1 MSNPHVEV
9 VEEFPEN
16 PNVQAVETVTP
27 PNTSERVD
35 RYNKLTP
42 AQAITAAGGIV
53 MLVLGLIAVARTGV
67 SDGMKLPTTS
77 VAGFTFSPILA
88 IITAVAGLILL
99 AAAFSSRNSS
109 VFFGVLLA
117 IAGVVGVAATSRF
130 RSIAVTTG
138 YCWMLVI
145 VGVVITLANLFL
157 PTVTTRK
164 VTYR

>member
-1 MSNPHVEV
+1 MTVQYPVVRGGKHLPHSIWREVAVLHKTPARSLHQSESGYRAGRLGALRPNNYPPLPQLEQDDMSNPHVEA

-27 PNTSERVD
+27 PNTSKRVE

-77 VAGFTFSPILA
+77 VALTWKL
-88 IITAVAGLILL
+88 
-99 AAAFSSRNSS
+99 
-109 VFFGVLLA
+109 
-117 IAGVVGVAATSRF
+117 
-130 RSIAVTTG
+130 
-138 YCWMLVI
+138 W
-145 VGVVITLANLFL
+145 L
-157 PTVTTRK
+157 PSARPL
-164 VTYR
+164 